1 MTTRREFLQAGIA
14 VPLAAGVFAADRPG
28 LADNASITRPAVL
41 PLYKAVFDERFPES
55 VTFAAEMRRLGIDT
69 HGIAGDMT
77 DLWYH
82 DLHAQWTKTPV
93 PIAGL
98 TAHGPMFCL
107 ERLAWDHGMRVVFR
121 AEHRFRPDACV
132 EHVISASESLL
143 NEAAALRT
151 AGPDWSVEVAGLVR
165 RYTPGRAE
173 TWPAIVTAIGRQP
186 QTEQDPL
193 YSWVIAPRAR
203 S

>member
-14 VPLAAGVFAADRPG
+14 VPLAAGVFASDKPAAPG
-28 LADNASITRPAVL
+28 YASNARPAAL
-41 PLYKAVFDERFPES
+41 SFYKAVFDERFPES
-55 VTFAAEMRRLGIDT
+55 VTFAAEMRRLGIAT
-69 HGIAGDMT
+69 HGIVGDMT

-82 DLHAQWTKTPV
+82 DLYPQWMKTPV

-121 AEHRFRPDACV
+121 AEHRFRPDGCV
-132 EHVISASESLL
+132 EHVISAGESVL
-143 NEAAALRT
+143 NDAAALRA
-151 AGPDWSVEVAGLVR
+151 AGSNWSAHVAGLVNR
-165 RYTPGRAE
+165 CSPGRIE
-173 TWPAIVTAIGRQP
+173 TWPAIVTGLGQQP
-186 QTEQDPL
+186 PTEQDPL